1 MLKKI
6 RSGGFLFSHINTCT
20 FPENI
25 LIRLFAL
32 AIFLTLGISGTS
44 AQNRELHTRSD
55 RAFKSYNN
63 GVRAY
68 DFLDFKSAEAYFR
81 TAIDIDDK
89 FYEAYLMLG
98 ELFSKQ
104 RRYSE
109 AVVNYRRAVSLD
121 SLFYKPVFFA
131 LAQAELMT
139 GRYAEASVHYRIYLE
154 FKTGNEKN
162 MATAVKNLKNCEFA
176 LNAMKKPVPFNPV
189 NIGDSINTKDDEYWP
204 SITADGQ
211 TLMFTRQ
218 INSSRND
225 DNRTGIQ
232 EDFYFSRRQDSVWL
246 KAKDAGRPLNT
257 SHNEGAMTLSP
268 AGDYMY
274 FTCCERPGG
283 LGSCDIYFSSFDG
296 KRWTEPV
303 NAGPP
308 VNTKS
313 WESQPSI
320 SADGK
325 MLFLS
330 SNRAGGYG
338 GMDIWYLI
346 MNSQGKWVKP
356 RNAGSKINSADDE
369 MSPFIHFDG
378 KTLYFSSDGH
388 PGMGGFDI
396 YETRML
402 DDSSWSEP
410 QNLGYPI
417 NTYNDEM
424 GLVIESGGMKAYFSS
439 KRDNIHGKDIF
450 TFDLHESVRPDP
462 VSYLKG
468 KVFDKETG
476 APLKAIYNLTNLSTG
491 NVAVKNSTDDTG
503 GFLVCLPSGYNYG
516 LNVSRTGYL
525 FYSENFMLEGK
536 HSAVEPFLKTI
547 WLSSL
552 KVGEKL
558 ILANVFYEFDSWE
571 LRKES
576 VEELNKLFT
585 LLSDNKEFV
594 VEIGGYTDSYGS
606 DDYNLSL
613 SEKRAKS
620 VVDYL
625 IKKGISPERLK
636 FKGYGNTSPI
646 GDNIT
651 TEGRQLNRRTEVRI
665 IEKKQK
671 K

>member
-1 MLKKI
+1 MVF
-6 RSGGFLFSHINTCT
+6 SGI
-20 FPENI
+20 
-25 LIRLFAL
+25 
-32 AIFLTLGISGTS
+32 S

-55 RAFKSYNN
+55 RALKSYNA

-68 DFLDFKSAEAYFR
+68 DFLDFKSAEKYLR
-81 TAIDIDDK
+81 TAIDIDSK

-104 RRYSE
+104 RRYYD

-139 GRYAEASVHYRIYLE
+139 GSYSEASTHYRIYLE
-154 FKTGNEKN
+154 LKTDNEKN
-162 MATAVKNLKNCEFA
+162 RLIAEKNLKNCEFA
-176 LNAMKKPVPFNPV
+176 LNAIQKPVPFNPV
-189 NIGDSINTKDDEYWP
+189 NIGDSINTRDDEYWP

-218 INSSRND
+218 INSGRSEE
-225 DNRTGIQ
+225 NRAGIQ
-232 EDFYFSRRQDSVWL
+232 EDFYFSRRHDSVWL
-246 KAKDAGRPLNT
+246 KARDAGRPLNT
-257 SHNEGAMTLSP
+257 SHNEGAMTLSSG
-268 AGDYMY
+268 GDYMY

-283 LGSCDIYFSSFDG
+283 MGSCDIYFSSFNG
-296 KRWTEPV
+296 NRWSEPV

-308 VNTKS
+308 VNSRS

-346 MNSQGKWVKP
+346 MNSQGKWVKS
-356 RNAGSKINSADDE
+356 RNAGSKINTAEDE

-378 KTLYFSSDGH
+378 KTLYFSSAGH

-396 YETRML
+396 YETRMQE
-402 DDSSWSEP
+402 DSTWSEP

-417 NTYNDEM
+417 NTFNDEM
-424 GLVIESGGMKAYFSS
+424 GLVIESGGLKAYFSS

-476 APLKAIYNLTNLSTG
+476 APLRAVYNLINLSTG
-491 NVAVKNSTDDTG
+491 NVAVKNYTDDLG
-503 GFLVCLPSGYNYG
+503 SFLVCLPSGYNYG
-516 LNVSRTGYL
+516 LNVSRPGYL

-558 ILANVFYEFDSWE
+558 VLANVFYEFDSWE

-576 VEELNKLFT
+576 VEELNKLFA
-585 LLSDNKEFV
+585 LLSENKELV
-594 VEIGGYTDSYGS
+594 IEIGGYTDSFGT
-606 DDYNLSL
+606 DDYNMNL

-625 IKKGISPERLK
+625 IRKGISSERLK

-646 GDNIT
+646 GDNVT

-665 IEKKQK
+665 IGKR
-671 K
+671 